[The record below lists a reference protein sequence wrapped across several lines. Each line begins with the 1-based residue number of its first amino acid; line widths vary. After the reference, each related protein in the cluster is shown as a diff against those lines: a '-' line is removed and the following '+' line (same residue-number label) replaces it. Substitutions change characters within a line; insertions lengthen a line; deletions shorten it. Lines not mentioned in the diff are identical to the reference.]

1 MDTNKTKE
9 QQIQEVINEAIVEV
23 DIERNEVEQKV
34 EEDLDVAKKESEEVE
49 DELFSDDEDIINL
62 NNQFVKDFMNAK
74 LAA

>member
-1 MDTNKTKE
+1 MDKKNE

-23 DIERNEVEQKV
+23 DIERNEIEQKV
-34 EEDLDVAKKESEEVE
+34 EEDLDVAKKESEEAE
-49 DELFSDDEDIINL
+49 DELLSDDEDVINL

>member
-1 MDTNKTKE
+1 MDKKNE

-49 DELFSDDEDIINL
+49 DEFLSDDEDVINL

>member
-1 MDTNKTKE
+1 MDKKNE

-34 EEDLDVAKKESEEVE
+34 EEDLDVAKKESEEME
-49 DELFSDDEDIINL
+49 DELLSDDEDVINL

>member
-1 MDTNKTKE
+1 MDKKNE

-23 DIERNEVEQKV
+23 DIERNEVEQKI
-34 EEDLDVAKKESEEVE
+34 EEDLDVEKKESEEVE
-49 DELFSDDEDIINL
+49 DELLSDDEDVINL

>member
-1 MDTNKTKE
+1 MDKKNE

-23 DIERNEVEQKV
+23 DIERNEIEQKV

-49 DELFSDDEDIINL
+49 DELLSDDEDVINL

>member
-1 MDTNKTKE
+1 MDKKNE

-23 DIERNEVEQKV
+23 DIERNEVEQKI
-34 EEDLDVAKKESEEVE
+34 EEDLDVEKKESEELE
-49 DELFSDDEDIINL
+49 DELLSDDEDVINL

>member
-1 MDTNKTKE
+1 MDKKNE

-34 EEDLDVAKKESEEVE
+34 EEDLDIAKKESEEEE
-49 DELFSDDEDIINL
+49 DELLSDDEDVINL

>member
-1 MDTNKTKE
+1 MDKKNE

-23 DIERNEVEQKV
+23 DIERNEVEQKI
-34 EEDLDVAKKESEEVE
+34 EEDLDIEKKESEEVE
-49 DELFSDDEDIINL
+49 DELLSDDEDVINL

>member
-1 MDTNKTKE
+1 MDNKNK

-23 DIERNEVEQKV
+23 DIERNEVEQKI

-49 DELFSDDEDIINL
+49 DELFSDDEDVINL
-62 NNQFVKDFMNAK
+62 NNQFVKDFVNAK

>member
-1 MDTNKTKE
+1 MDKKNE

-23 DIERNEVEQKV
+23 DIERNEIEQKV

-49 DELFSDDEDIINL
+49 DELLSDDEDVINL
-62 NNQFVKDFMNAK
+62 NNQLVKDFMNAK

>member
-1 MDTNKTKE
+1 MDKKNE

-34 EEDLDVAKKESEEVE
+34 EEDLDVAKKESEEAE
-49 DELFSDDEDIINL
+49 DELLSDDEDVINL
-62 NNQFVKDFMNAK
+62 NNQFVKDFVNAK